1 MSAHAISSSPAFQL
15 QGLSHTLRA
24 MGRIFTRRSALSRD
38 IEKLSDH
45 LLVDIGVD
53 PRAVSHS
60 GRDAADALQL
70 IECGWRSPS
79 RGQRP

>member
-1 MSAHAISSSPAFQL
+1 MSAHAISSSPVFQVH
-15 QGLSHTLRA
+15 GLSRHLH
-24 MGRIFTRRSALSRD
+24 GLWEKLTRRAALSRD

-53 PRAVSHS
+53 PRAVTHT

-70 IECGWRSPS
+70 IECGWRLPS
-79 RGQRP
+79 RRERP